1 MPNADRRRFIS
12 FAYGRSR
19 LPRTA
24 NELVRY
30 LCAIYAYVADA
41 ARCVRARTRAY
52 RRPGLGGGQRGLH
65 DAACGT
71 SPAFFPPT
79 QSPPLPACS
88 HVSPLV
94 CVFAMAQVHKFKLS
108 LLTDGGGRAEH
119 FLPKSHSCF
128 FHIERTCRTRLA
140 ADSNTAVCFVL
151 DVRACFPCW

>member
-24 NELVRY
+24 NELVRF
-30 LCAIYAYVADA
+30 LCALYAYVADA
-41 ARCVRARTRAY
+41 ARCARAGTRAY
-52 RRPGLGGGQRGLH
+52 RRPGPGGGVPGLH

-71 SPAFFPPT
+71 SLAFSRRHHHRPSPT
-79 QSPPLPACS
+79 CLQLS
-88 HVSPLV
+88 
-94 CVFAMAQVHKFKLS
+94 CVLAMAQVHKFKLS

-128 FHIERTCRTRLA
+128 FHIERTCRTRRA
-140 ADSNTAVCFVL
+140 ADSNTPVCFVH
-151 DVRACFPCW
+151 DASSGGACFPRW